1 MDKAADAASG
11 RFAAYVWVLLWC
23 MRWYDP
29 WRDVSQAWCIVR
41 DLSIPEIF
49 AQLRYE
55 GHPFLWYALLW
66 PLARLGL
73 PFESILVLSTALM
86 AGAAA
91 VLVRF
96 APLPWY
102 AKAACLFSVP
112 FIYYLPTVARSY
124 ALAGLLLVLCAALY
138 GTRAH
143 KAAALWRGAV
153 FDVPGACDAVRV
165 CGLSDGR
172 SGRWR
177 CWRAARGQKGWPV
190 RTRGRLP

>member
-1 MDKAADAASG
+1 MLLLAA
-11 RFAAYVWVLLWC
+11 FAAYVWVLLWC

-91 VLVRF
+91 VTAAFLSCPQGRCMARRAVKQGKRLVRQHIK
-96 APLPWY
+96 PMLE
-102 AKAACLFSVP
+102 
-112 FIYYLPTVARSY
+112 R
-124 ALAGLLLVLCAALY
+124 
-138 GTRAH
+138 
-143 KAAALWRGAV
+143 
-153 FDVPGACDAVRV
+153 
-165 CGLSDGR
+165 
-172 SGRWR
+172 
-177 CWRAARGQKGWPV
+177 
-190 RTRGRLP
+190 

>member
-1 MDKAADAASG
+1 MKLGKHTWTKPQLLLLAA
-11 RFAAYVWVLLWC
+11 FAAYVWVQLWC
-23 MRWYDP
+23 ARWYDP

-41 DLSIPEIF
+41 DLSIPQIF

-66 PLARLGL
+66 PLAKLGL

-86 AGAAA
+86 VGAAA

-138 GTRAH
+138 GARAH
-143 KAAALWRGAV
+143 AAAALCGGAV
-153 FDVPGACDAVRV
+153 LAVPGACDAVRV
-165 CGLSDGR
+165 CGLSDGAV
-172 SGRWR
+172 GAGDAGAQ
-177 CWRAARGQKGWPV
+177 RAC
-190 RTRGRLP
+190 

>member
-1 MDKAADAASG
+1 MKNIVISFLLLAA
-11 RFAAYVWVLLWC
+11 FAAYVWVQLWC
-23 MRWYDP
+23 ARWYDP

-41 DLSIPEIF
+41 DLSIPQIF

-66 PLARLGL
+66 PLAKLGL

-86 AGAAA
+86 VGAAA

-124 ALAGLLLVLCAALY
+124 ALAGLLAGSGVGLLILFRIHKNLKENLIIAAVIYFSGL
-138 GTRAH
+138 
-143 KAAALWRGAV
+143 AV
-153 FDVPGACDAVRV
+153 GISFDLAGIT
-165 CGLSDGR
+165 L
-172 SGRWR
+172 
-177 CWRAARGQKGWPV
+177 
-190 RTRGRLP
+190 